1 MANIGGLPN
10 NFVNE
15 TTVALKKRKRK
26 ENLKNWKWEDVIVI
40 DDVDVPNEVAETD
53 NNAEVK
59 EEHVTVDIPNQHV
72 THKMLLSLFFIIVF
86 IFRICEVTKYN
97 FTCRMLK
104 MMMMSHRH
112 RSIAVERLP
121 FHEEGRTRVYFR
133 DDDDVENV
141 LERATNAMSRFTG
154 WMRANMIYPEG
165 RHLLYADYPTKFT
178 WHASDKEWR
187 PRKSGM
193 SIGRI
198 YYVPP
203 SMGEIYYLRMLL
215 NHVPGATSHIFI
227 RTVDNIVYP
236 TYISACKALNL
247 LGDDIEWI
255 RSIRE
260 ASQWKLGDQLR
271 ELFVTI
277 LLFCTVS
284 DHAKLFRDTFPYIS
298 EDISSKHRRSLLDF
312 SQLPQID
319 YSLMN
324 IGRNRLIAAERMYN
338 MTEELAWFT
347 TLYVE
352 VQGKRTCGEQLSHG
366 YVQWEN
372 LCCLSLHLA
381 LNFVTPGGRTAH
393 SRIHIPLELDNES
406 CCGIDVVSDLA
417 CLIREASLII
427 SDEAPLQ
434 HRHAFEA
441 VDRTF
446 RDYICCL
453 KI

>member
-10 NFVNE
+10 NFMNE
-15 TTVALKKRKRK
+15 TTVALKKQKRE

-40 DDVDVPNEVAETD
+40 DDVDVLNEVAETD
-53 NNAEVK
+53 NNAEEK
-59 EEHVTVDIPNQHV
+59 EEHVTVDVLNQHV

-86 IFRICEVTKYN
+86 IFRICEVTKCK

-121 FHEEGRTRVYFR
+121 YHEEGSNRVYFR

-141 LERATNAMSRFTG
+141 LERATNAMSKFTG
-154 WMRANMIYPEG
+154 WMRANVIYPEG

-187 PRKSGM
+187 PHKSGM

-215 NHVPGATSHIFI
+215 NHVPGATSYIFI

-271 ELFVTI
+271 EL
-277 LLFCTVS
+277 L
-284 DHAKLFRDTFPYIS
+284 
-298 EDISSKHRRSLLDF
+298 SLLDF

-347 TLYVE
+347 TLYGGLNSEQRVIYDNIVLAVNE
-352 VQGKRTCGEQLSHG
+352 NNGGLFFVYGSGGTGKTYLWRTIIAWIRSMGKIVLSVASSG
-366 YVQWEN
+366 IA
-372 LCCLSLHLA
+372 SLL
-381 LNFVTPGGRTAH
+381 LPSGRTAH
-393 SRIHIPLELDNES
+393 SRFRIPLELDNES
-406 CCGIDVVSDLA
+406 CVGLMSCQI
-417 CLIREASLII
+417 
-427 SDEAPLQ
+427 
-434 HRHAFEA
+434 
-441 VDRTF
+441 
-446 RDYICCL
+446 
-453 KI
+453 